1 MVQKEMSLKSR
12 DERRVRGF
20 FSQLSPVNLTADLP
34 RSNDV
39 FNQFSKYRVLKK
51 KAKENGTGGTEHGT
65 ASGLFLAGGTVK
77 SGKVNGKWSGLA

>member
-1 MVQKEMSLKSR
+1 M
-12 DERRVRGF
+12 
-20 FSQLSPVNLTADLP
+20 
-34 RSNDV
+34 

-51 KAKENGTGGTEHGT
+51 KAKENGTGGTDHGT

>member
-39 FNQFSKYRVLKK
+39 FNQFQNIVYLKRKQK
-51 KAKENGTGGTEHGT
+51 KTAQEVQNTEQPV
-65 ASGLFLAGGTVK
+65 AYF
-77 SGKVNGKWSGLA
+77 

>member
-12 DERRVRGF
+12 DERRVSGF

-39 FNQFSKYRVLKK
+39 FNQFQNIVYLKRKQK
-51 KAKENGTGGTEHGT
+51 KTAQEVQNTEQPV
-65 ASGLFLAGGTVK
+65 AYF
-77 SGKVNGKWSGLA
+77 